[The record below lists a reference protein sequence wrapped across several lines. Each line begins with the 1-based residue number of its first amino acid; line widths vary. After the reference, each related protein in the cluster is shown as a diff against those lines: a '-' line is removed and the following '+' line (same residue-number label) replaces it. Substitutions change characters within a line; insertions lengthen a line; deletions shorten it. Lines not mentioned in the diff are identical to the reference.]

1 MSTIDKQKVLDKVTK
16 LMALANSPGANT
28 NEAATALRQARS
40 LMAQHNIE
48 SDELRASQVLEASI
62 PTGTRRSPADWL
74 HSLAAVCAGAFDCSH
89 LSYYHPSKGY
99 CFKFLGKGI
108 GPEVAAYAYSSLLLQ
123 LQKARR
129 DHVAQQTRCQLKT
142 KRRRGQ
148 LFAEGWINAVA
159 LKVREFADDLAP
171 DAQADITAYI
181 TLHHPGLRHFNITLT
196 EAKGH
201 DQSSLEA
208 GFKQGKRAQLHRGLA
223 RRQQPAIAHGGA
235 R

>member
-1 MSTIDKQKVLDKVTK
+1 MDKQKVLDKVTK
-16 LMALANSPGANT
+16 LMALANNPGANT
-28 NEAATALRQARS
+28 HEAGIALRQARA
-40 LMAQHNIE
+40 LMAQYNIE
-48 SDELRASQVLEASI
+48 ADELRASQVEEASV
-62 PTGTRRSPADWL
+62 PTQTRRSPADWQ
-74 HSLAAVCAGAFDCSH
+74 HSLAAVCASAFDCSH

-108 GPEVAAYAYSSLLLQ
+108 CPEVAAYAYSSLLLQ

-129 DHVAQQTRCQLKT
+129 EHVAQQTRCQLKT

-159 LKVREFADDLAP
+159 LKVREFAGDLAP
-171 DAQADITAYI
+171 DAEADITAYI
-181 TLHHPGLRHFNITLT
+181 SLHHPGLRSLNITPT

-201 DQSSLEA
+201 DRGSLTA
-208 GFKQGKRAQLHRGLA
+208 GFEQGQTAQLHRGLGRSPQVA
-223 RRQQPAIAHGGA
+223 LAHGGV